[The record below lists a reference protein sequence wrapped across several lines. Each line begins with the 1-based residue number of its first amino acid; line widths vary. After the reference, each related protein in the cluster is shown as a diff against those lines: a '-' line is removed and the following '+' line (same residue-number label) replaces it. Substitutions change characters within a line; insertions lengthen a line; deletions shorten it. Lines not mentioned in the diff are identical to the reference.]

1 MSKEASTAPLNLSE
15 MDLAITTLGF
25 RDENIML
32 YQFVTAYLN
41 SENHRFLADIL
52 DYKQIFEVLIPKRLF
67 EDIPAFLIAFSE
79 SHSRNLLPDLPVF
92 KKLKMT
98 NITNKK
104 PREMEILP
112 NLNEKYM
119 AYIEHKDKFRFPKS
133 TFTRLLAVILNPIQQ
148 TSNLKQ
154 YTQTLEKLF
163 IPLPIASYHLT
174 FNYNGENGELVRE
187 KQLFIEKA
195 NSQESKLRED
205 RREFDVQPKLQVW
218 LKTVDS
224 DELSIF
230 VNDLRKIMSVT
241 FGYEVPEKDCESNSL
256 EGEDVDN
263 DEEDENNHSVM
274 DNMKRLGT
282 KVINAYTEFAK
293 LQTGEES
300 EESEEDDEY
309 NLMLAETEENDEFST
324 GSEESAEEDTP

>member
-1 MSKEASTAPLNLSE
+1 MSDEASAAQLNLSE
-15 MDLAITTLGF
+15 MDVAITTLGF

-32 YQFVTAYLN
+32 YKFVTAYLN
-41 SENHRFLADIL
+41 SKNDHFSVDIL

-79 SHSRNLLPDLPVF
+79 SNSRKLLPDLPVF

-98 NITNKK
+98 NIPSKK
-104 PREMEILP
+104 PKEMEILP

-119 AYIEHKDKFRFPKS
+119 AYIQLEDRFKFPKS

-148 TSNLKQ
+148 TNSLKQ

-174 FNYNGENGELVRE
+174 FNYNGENDELVRQ
-187 KQLFIEKA
+187 KKLFIAKT
-195 NSQESKLRED
+195 NSHENKLREG
-205 RREFDVQPKLQVW
+205 RREFEVQPKLQVW

-241 FGYEVPEKDCESNSL
+241 FGYDVPQEDGESSSADEDDL
-256 EGEDVDN
+256 EN
-263 DEEDENNHSVM
+263 DENNHSVM

-293 LQTGEES
+293 LQTGEDSQES
-300 EESEEDDEY
+300 EDDDEY
-309 NLMLAETEENDEFST
+309 NLMLAEAEENDDYST